1 MDYWTRRGYTL
12 KGTRFTGIWIA
23 SRRNQHAVLRMNF
36 FDELVH
42 VGAETGDEEF
52 FYSESQAVDFAK
64 EVALASV

>member
-1 MDYWTRRGYTL
+1 MDFWTKRGYTL

-42 VGAETGDEEF
+42 INEEEF
-52 FYSESQAVDFAK
+52 YYSEAQAMEAAK
-64 EVALASV
+64 DAALATI